1 MKARGHTL
9 LLVSGL
15 LKVGAVLLILLLL
28 AKLGWDLANGLQA
41 YIPPIL
47 LIAIGATLAA
57 QLAVWAGWRY
67 ATRRETGKGGA

>member
-1 MKARGHTL
+1 MKAPGHSL

-15 LKVGAVLLILLLL
+15 LKIGATLLILLLI
-28 AKLGWDLANGLQA
+28 AKLGWDFASGRPVE
-41 YIPPIL
+41 IPPVL

-67 ATRRETGKGGA
+67 VSRRATEGRGA